1 MLWGQKPAHRRWR
14 HSREGR
20 KWEACVKDSFKKLGW
35 EERKRAGVVVNS
47 NVESRQVSL
56 KMEGNEMNMRKRAES
71 REGRG

>member
-1 MLWGQKPAHRRWR
+1 M
-14 HSREGR
+14 
-20 KWEACVKDSFKKLGW
+20 CVKDSFKKLGW
-35 EERKRAGVVVNS
+35 EERKRAGVVVKS